1 MALQDS
7 TNPLAGVSGP
17 GSFSK
22 RTDLEYQSPEYGA
35 GKEYDATKSAAPL
48 ERAAQTPRATS
59 TEVRQAA
66 ASATAGK
73 PIGLFDG
80 TQQKDVPIE
89 DGIDTG
95 PGRGASALGMTPASG
110 KLSDS
115 LAPLLP
121 FDTTGEITILYQ
133 MALSRGQ

>member
-17 GSFSK
+17 GKFAK

-35 GKEYDATKSAAPL
+35 GKEYAATKGAAPL
-48 ERAAQTPRATS
+48 EKATPTPTATG
-59 TEVRQAA
+59 TQVKQAA
-66 ASATAGK
+66 AAGAK
-73 PIGLFDG
+73 AVGLFDG

-89 DGIDTG
+89 DGIDIG
-95 PGRGASALGMTPASG
+95 PGRGSSALGMTPASG